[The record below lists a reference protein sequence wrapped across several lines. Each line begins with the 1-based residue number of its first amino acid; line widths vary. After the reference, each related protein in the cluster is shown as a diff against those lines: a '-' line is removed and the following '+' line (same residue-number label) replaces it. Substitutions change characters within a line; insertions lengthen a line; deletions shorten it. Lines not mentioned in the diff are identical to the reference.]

1 MSAARAIHRL
11 AIANRGEAALRCIRA
26 VKALRATTG
35 EPLLALAL
43 YTAPER
49 VAPFV
54 RHADAAAELPVVA
67 DAPGGARAAYLDHE
81 VLLDGLRRLRA
92 DAVWP
97 GWGFVAED
105 PVFAERCAEAGIVFL
120 GPPPDVMRTLG
131 DKIAAKRL
139 AEGLGVPVTPWSG
152 GPLPGADAARAAGD
166 ELGWPVVLKAA
177 AGGGGRGIRVVAG
190 PEAMTDAFRGARD
203 EAASAF
209 GDERLFAEQLVAGGR
224 HVEVQIAADRYGQV
238 LSLGCRDCSV
248 QRRHQKLLE
257 ETPPPGL
264 APGVQEELESAAVTL
279 AAKVGYVGVG
289 TVEFLVRGRGRE
301 IAFLEVNPR
310 LQVEHG
316 ITEAVTGA
324 DLVQLQIRI
333 ARGERLPERGW
344 PRRGY
349 AMEARLCAEDPDAG
363 FRPAPGRVV
372 RFDPA
377 LGPGVRVDTGVV
389 AGSQVPAEFDSLVA
403 KLIAWGETRE
413 EARARLCCALADTE
427 VVIEGGATNR
437 GLLIELLEDPA
448 VRAGGV
454 DTTWLDRRP
463 RSDQDD
469 QAAAA
474 LVAAAI
480 LAYQR
485 TRRQARRN
493 FFADPGGVGAAR
505 LPASE
510 GQEIDLVHRG
520 TAYKLRVY
528 AIGSWKYRVHLAGR
542 VVTARLVEE
551 AAGGARLEL
560 GGRALRVL
568 HDVEDAGMRLEV
580 EGRPHRFEGQAAGH
594 VRAGMPA
601 MVVAVQVE
609 PGERVEAG
617 RSVAI
622 LEAMKTEIGVEA
634 PISGVVTEVA
644 VRRGQQVAAGDVLL
658 VIEAEGEAT
667 ESAPV
672 AAPLSLPREED
683 PLALFFAADGAVDL
697 AAVDAADPAR
707 RQAAVSAV
715 GEQIRRVLLGYD
727 ADPERVR
734 RLRTLL
740 DAPLPPGLS
749 PGLCAQ
755 LALVR
760 RDVVAFADVE
770 QPFVRSGR
778 GSVSG
783 EDGPSNAERARMY
796 ARRLRAGGAGIDP
809 DFLALM
815 RRAFAHY
822 GVRSLDPDETLERA
836 ALRLFASQRA
846 PAARHV
852 LVMGMLH
859 RLGALARAGTP
870 LGRDDELRDAL
881 LRIAA
886 MRGQVPDTLA
896 DAATEL
902 RHALFDAPAL
912 ETRLAA
918 STRALEERLEAAGA
932 RTAAIPQPLLLE
944 LADAPRRLF
953 DRVGRL
959 VASRDPARRAV
970 ALGAHLRRLYTPW
983 VPESHAAQDVA
994 GEPGE
999 LLVLPDGRIVL
1010 GAAVGPG
1017 VERAEGGTAG
1027 AEGARWAEHAPSDP
1041 EEGPVFRDTASARPR
1056 VEHALEV
1063 LRALAGL
1070 AAAARASDGSRG
1082 VDALELVLPA
1092 AEAAVRE
1099 ALEAEILAAGA
1110 GTGSLGA
1117 LPALP
1122 AGRLTVTWV
1131 GADGQ
1136 GDVHRTF
1143 VPAGDEPGRRLRPAR
1158 ELHGLHPETAA
1169 RVDLARLARF
1179 ELERLP
1185 GDEDVY
1191 AFFARSRE
1199 VARDERIFVLAEV
1212 RGRAGSGQEGQDGEG
1227 AVELAAAGRPADADD
1242 AGADADRGGPGAG
1255 GSRVEVDPAE
1265 RHVPAFERAF
1275 AAAARTLRAARIA
1288 RDERRRLDWNRIAV
1302 FVGPEVALRPATA
1315 ERLARDLFPE
1325 TRHLGLDKVVVRLR
1339 ARDPEALERQA
1350 REVEV
1355 AISDPTGHRME
1366 IAWRAPRPG
1375 PLAPVN
1381 DYERRVAE
1389 ARRRG
1394 LVHPYEIVRMLTR
1407 GAPEVGLPAGT
1418 FEEHDLDPAAPEPR
1432 AVPVAHR
1439 PYGRN
1444 AAGVVFGVLST
1455 PTELVPE
1462 GLRRV
1467 LVLSDPTRELGALG
1481 APECD
1486 RLLAAFDLAEALR
1499 LPVEWVPVSGGAR
1512 ISMESGTENLDA
1524 TARVA
1529 RRIITFTRSGGVVH
1543 VIVHGVNVG
1552 AQSYFDALAT
1562 MGLHTRGALVM
1573 TPGGSMVLTGRAAL
1587 EASGGV
1593 SAEDEGAI
1601 GGYERVMG
1609 PNGEAHYPAADLADA
1624 FRVLQAHYRTSYVV
1638 PGETGPR
1645 RRASAD
1651 PAERDVGDA
1660 PWDPAEDDGLAS
1672 VGELFDPVVNPGR
1685 KRPFAM
1691 RSLMRA
1697 VVDADGGWLERWP
1710 GWAGAETAIVWDAF
1724 LGGWPVCLVGIE
1736 SRAVARRG
1744 YRPAD
1749 GPESWTGGT
1758 LFPLSSKKMARA
1770 LNAAS
1775 GVRPAVVLANLSGFD
1790 GSPESMRKLQLEYG
1804 AEIARAVVGF
1814 EGPLLFL
1821 VVSRYHGGAYVVFSR
1836 ALNPELRAAALEGSF
1851 ASVIGGG
1858 PAAAVVFGREARARA
1873 LADPRV
1879 AGLAG
1884 ELRERALREVVLE
1897 KQAEIAAEFDA
1908 VHTVERALRVGSLER
1923 LVPPTHLRPYLIE
1936 TLNKGGR
1943 S

>member
-26 VKALRATTG
+26 VKALRATSG

-43 YTAPER
+43 YTASER

-67 DAPGGARAAYLDHE
+67 NAPGGARAAYLDHE

-139 AEGLGVPVTPWSG
+139 AESLGVPVTPWSG

-190 PEAMTDAFRGARD
+190 PEAMTDAFRSARD

-264 APGVQEELESAAVTL
+264 APGVQDELESAAVTL

-289 TVEFLVRGRGRE
+289 TVEFLVRGRQ

-349 AMEARLCAEDPDAG
+349 AMEARLCAEDPNAG

-437 GLLIELLEDPA
+437 GLLIELLEDPE

-463 RSDQDD
+463 RSDRDD

-485 TRRQARRN
+485 TRRRARRN
-493 FFADPGGVGAAR
+493 FFADPGGAGAAR

-520 TAYKLRVY
+520 VAYRLRVY

-560 GGRALRVL
+560 GGRALRIL

-617 RSVAI
+617 RSVAV

-634 PISGVVTEVA
+634 PIAGVVTEVA

-658 VIEAEGEAT
+658 VIEAEDEEAK
-667 ESAPV
+667 SAP
-672 AAPLSLPREED
+672 AATPLSLPQEED
-683 PLALFFAADGAVDL
+683 PLALFFAPDGAVDL
-697 AAVDAADPAR
+697 AAVDAADPVR
-707 RQAAVSAV
+707 RQAAVGAV
-715 GEQIRRVLLGYD
+715 GEEIRRVLLGYD

-734 RLRTLL
+734 QLRRLL

-760 RDVVAFADVE
+760 REVVAFADAE
-770 QPFVRSGR
+770 QPFVRSPR

-783 EDGPSNAERARMY
+783 EAGPSNAERARMY

-815 RRAFAHY
+815 RRALAHY
-822 GVRSLDPDETLERA
+822 GVRSLEPDETLERA

-846 PAARHV
+846 PGPRHV

-870 LGRDDELRDAL
+870 LGRDGELRDAL
-881 LRIAA
+881 GRIAA

-902 RHALFDAPAL
+902 RHTLFDAPAL
-912 ETRLAA
+912 EARLAA

-932 RTAAIPQPLLLE
+932 RAAAIPQPLLLE

-959 VASRDPARRAV
+959 VASRDPARRAA
-970 ALGAHLRRLYTPW
+970 ALAAHLRRLYTPW

-1010 GAAVGPG
+1010 GAAVGWG
-1017 VERAEGGTAG
+1017 V
-1027 AEGARWAEHAPSDP
+1027 D
-1041 EEGPVFRDTASARPR
+1041 R
-1056 VEHALEV
+1056 VPEV

-1070 AAAARASDGSRG
+1070 AGAARAADGSRG

-1092 AEAAVRE
+1092 AEAPVRE
-1099 ALEAEILAAGA
+1099 ALEAEILASGTET
-1110 GTGSLGA
+1110 GTGPLAA

-1122 AGRLTVTWV
+1122 AARLTVTWV
-1131 GADGQ
+1131 GTDEAD
-1136 GDVHRTF
+1136 DVHRTF
-1143 VPAGDEPGRRLRPAR
+1143 VADGGAPGRRLRPAR

-1199 VARDERIFVLAEV
+1199 VAGDERIFVLAEV
-1212 RGRAGSGQEGQDGEG
+1212 RGRAGGGREGPEGEDAAELGAAGTRAEAADGGPEAADGEQ
-1227 AVELAAAGRPADADD
+1227 
-1242 AGADADRGGPGAG
+1242 GAG
-1255 GSRVEVDPAE
+1255 GSRAGVDPAE

-1275 AAAARTLRAARIA
+1275 AAAARTLRAARMA

-1339 ARDPEALERQA
+1339 ARDPEAPERPA
-1350 REVEV
+1350 RAVEV

-1366 IAWRAPRPG
+1366 IAWRGPRPE

-1394 LVHPYEIVRMLTR
+1394 LVYPYEIVRMLTR
-1407 GAPEVGLPAGT
+1407 GAPEGGLPAGT

-1486 RLLAAFDLAEALR
+1486 RLVAAFDLAEALR
-1499 LPVEWVPVSGGAR
+1499 LPVEWVPVSSGAR

-1529 RRIITFTRSGGVVH
+1529 RRIITFTRGGGVVH

-1609 PNGEAHYPAADLADA
+1609 PNGEAQYPAADLADA

-1638 PGETGPR
+1638 PGEAGPR

-1651 PAERDVGDA
+1651 PAERDVGA
-1660 PWDPAEDDGLAS
+1660 SPWDPAADDELAS
-1672 VGELFDPVVNPGR
+1672 VGELFDPRANPGR

-1710 GWAGAETAIVWDAF
+1710 GWVGAETAIVWDAF

-1736 SRAVARRG
+1736 SRGVARRG

-1749 GPESWTGGT
+1749 GPESWSGGT
-1758 LFPLSSKKMARA
+1758 LFPLSSKKVARA

-1790 GSPESMRKLQLEYG
+1790 GSPESMRKLQLEHG
-1804 AEIARAVVGF
+1804 AEIARAVVDF
-1814 EGPLLFL
+1814 EGPLLFV

-1836 ALNPELRAAALEGSF
+1836 ALNPELRAVALEGSF

-1923 LVPPTHLRPYLIE
+1923 LVPPAHLRPYLIA
-1936 TLNKGGR
+1936 TLDNRARNKGGR
-1943 S
+1943 SWKPDERATLAPDPSVPSR